1 MAEIILDAE
10 ERTEFGKGA
19 ARRIRRADKV
29 PAVLYGHGTEPVHL
43 TLPGHEAL
51 LALRQENA
59 LLTVR
64 VAGSEDRLA
73 LPKEVQRDPI
83 KGFLQHVDLLLVTR
97 GEKVTVEVPIEFV
110 GVPAPGGIVN
120 EERTHLALQAE
131 ATNIPAHVEVSVEG
145 LQIGAQVTAAE
156 IVLPAGAELEDPA
169 DTLVLSVS
177 APAAEELPEPAE
189 GEGDEEAETE
199 GEPEAE

>member
-1 MAEIILDAE
+1 MAEIILNAE

-29 PAVLYGHGTEPVHL
+29 PAVLYGHGSEPVHL
-43 TLPGHEAL
+43 TLPGHETL

-64 VAGSEDRLA
+64 LAGAEDRLA
-73 LPKEVQRDPI
+73 LPKQVQRDPI
-83 KGFLQHVDLLLVTR
+83 KGFLKHVDLLLVKR

-110 GVPAPGGIVN
+110 GTPAPGGIVN

-145 LQIGAQVTAAE
+145 LEVGAQVTAGDVA
-156 IVLPAGAELEDPA
+156 LPAGAELEDPA
-169 DTLVLSVS
+169 DVLILSIS
-177 APAAEELPEPAE
+177 APAAEE
-189 GEGDEEAETE
+189 
-199 GEPEAE
+199 EPEAAAEDEGEAGEAAESEGE

>member
-156 IVLPAGAELEDPA
+156 IILPAGAELEDPA
-169 DTLVLSVS
+169 DALVLSVS
-177 APAAEELPEPAE
+177 APAAEELPEPAG

>member
-169 DTLVLSVS
+169 DALVLSVS
-177 APAAEELPEPAE
+177 APAPEELPEPAE

>member
-169 DTLVLSVS
+169 DALVLSVS
-177 APAAEELPEPAE
+177 APAE

>member
-73 LPKEVQRDPI
+73 LPKDVQRDPI
-83 KGFLQHVDLLLVTR
+83 KGFLQHVDLLLVKR

>member
-1 MAEIILDAE
+1 MAEIILNAE

-43 TLPGHEAL
+43 TLPGHETL
-51 LALRQENA
+51 LALRLENA

-64 VAGSEDRLA
+64 LEGAEDRLA
-73 LPKEVQRDPI
+73 LPKQVQRDPI
-83 KGFLQHVDLLLVTR
+83 KGFLKHVDLLLVKR

-110 GVPAPGGIVN
+110 GTPASGGIVN

-131 ATNIPAHVEVSVEG
+131 ATNIPARVEVSVEG
-145 LQIGAQVTAAE
+145 LEVGAQVTADEVA
-156 IVLPAGAELEDPA
+156 LPVGAELEDPA
-169 DTLVLSVS
+169 DTLILSVS
-177 APAAEELPEPAE
+177 APAAEE
-189 GEGDEEAETE
+189 
-199 GEPEAE
+199 EPEAAAEDEAEAAAESEAE

>member
-73 LPKEVQRDPI
+73 LPKDVQRDPI

>member
-1 MAEIILDAE
+1 MAEIILNAE

-29 PAVLYGHGTEPVHL
+29 PAVLYGHGSEPVHL
-43 TLPGHEAL
+43 TLPGHETL

-64 VAGSEDRLA
+64 LAGAEDRLA
-73 LPKEVQRDPI
+73 LPKQVQRDPI
-83 KGFLQHVDLLLVTR
+83 KGFLKHVDLLLVKR

-110 GVPAPGGIVN
+110 GAPAPGGIVN

-131 ATNIPAHVEVSVEG
+131 ATNIPARVEVSVEG
-145 LQIGAQVTAAE
+145 LEVGAQVTAGEVA
-156 IVLPAGAELEDPA
+156 LPAGAELEDPA
-169 DTLVLSVS
+169 DTLILSIS
-177 APAAEELPEPAE
+177 APAAEE
-189 GEGDEEAETE
+189 
-199 GEPEAE
+199 EPEAAAEDEGEAGESAESEDE

>member
-73 LPKEVQRDPI
+73 LPKDVQRDPI
-83 KGFLQHVDLLLVTR
+83 KGFLQHVDLLLVKR

-177 APAAEELPEPAE
+177 APAAEELPEPAG

>member
-51 LALRQENA
+51 ALRQENA

-73 LPKEVQRDPI
+73 LPKDVQRDPI
-83 KGFLQHVDLLLVTR
+83 KGFLQHVDLLLVKR

-177 APAAEELPEPAE
+177 APAAEELPEPAG